1 MCYSMISCVGQSA
14 QVPAN
19 PNAVGQPS
27 EMPTMPDATSY
38 ASYGGSPSGGSSS
51 GYASAG
57 HGSPSS
63 EFGAFETML
72 DTVELS
78 GVKLEEPQLQL
89 LSEVCAPPAQYP
101 WTPHAQPPHCGYAQP
116 GKPFAKEMVDPMC
129 GGAPYGC
136 NVTNPKYFGSGAP
149 YPFGSI
155 AGSSFSYS
163 NYPQTTETTTSPLGL
178 SPQAGG
184 SQTLCIVCGDIAS
197 GNHFGVLSCE
207 ACKSFFRRSIR
218 ATARYACRGSR
229 TCAIEK
235 HTRNRCQYCRL
246 QKCMDSGM
254 RKEGT
259 CTNIYFHRK
268 QGHYIIVH
276 VGHPERGISTGRRP
290 L

>member
-19 PNAVGQPS
+19 PATAGQPTEIPMTTDS
-27 EMPTMPDATSY
+27 TSY
-38 ASYGGSPSGGSSS
+38 ASYGGSPSGSSS

-72 DTVELS
+72 DQELN

-89 LSEVCAPPAQYP
+89 LSEVCQSSTQYP
-101 WTPHAQPPHCGYAQP
+101 WSPRGHQPPPPPHYSYP
-116 GKPFAKEMVDPMC
+116 GNSFAKEMVDPMC

-136 NVTNPKYFGSGAP
+136 NITNPKFFGSGSPAP
-149 YPFGSI
+149 YPYGI
-155 AGSSFSYS
+155 AGSNFSYC

-184 SQTLCIVCGDIAS
+184 SQTLCRVCGDTAS

-218 ATARYACRGSR
+218 ANARYACRGSR

-246 QKCMDSGM
+246 QKCLDTGM
-254 RKEGT
+254 RKEGVYQQIGSGVT
-259 CTNIYFHRK
+259 I
-268 QGHYIIVH
+268 Q
-276 VGHPERGISTGRRP
+276 
-290 L
+290 